1 MTWRLSLAC
10 LMIAFLSVSCMQA
23 ENSNSADKTTWG
35 SDDTPFGR
43 AKKVMAQNCAQCH
56 PFAGQTEDELAA
68 SGDIVKGN
76 ADNSKIYQRL
86 NGIGGSVM
94 PTSGALSS
102 GDIGI
107 IRDWINQIP

>member
-1 MTWRLSLAC
+1 
-10 LMIAFLSVSCMQA
+10 MQA

-43 AKKVMAQNCAQCH
+43 ARKVMSQNCAQCH
-56 PFAGQTEDELAA
+56 LFSSQTEDELVS
-68 SGDIVKGN
+68 SGEIVKGN
-76 ADNSKIYQRL
+76 ADGSKIYQRL